1 MYEADFQASKESTN
15 SQLNM
20 IRRVYQSPGWIVTI
34 ALILRLVVALS
45 FVEDQLSPERDH
57 YRFGWETGRIARSV
71 ALGEGF
77 SSPFHAP
84 TGPTAWLAP
93 VYVYLVAAVF
103 KVFGVYTFKSAV
115 VTLTLNSIFSALTC
129 LTVFFIAHKSFGRV
143 IAVRAGWMWA
153 LFPYAIDFAAR
164 RVWGDCLN
172 TLLFSLLFLAALRLE
187 DLTSRRAWLGF
198 GLLAGI
204 TVLTCP
210 PILLV
215 ALLLIARICYRNRR
229 HGKSWALPAG
239 LAALMML
246 LVVSPWFVRN
256 YQTFDRFIPFRSN
269 FWFEMRVGNTGDL
282 SDNIPDWAHPSTSKA
297 EMEEY
302 RRLGELDYMASKRR
316 QTIDFISAY
325 PDAFVSLTVRRFFCV
340 WTGFWS
346 LQIFHADPILIL
358 HVILT
363 TILTIF
369 MLAGLFK
376 AWRSDR
382 ALIMPYLLALF
393 AFPLI
398 YYITHSHAEYRHPID
413 TIIVVLVVYGASG
426 FVRRRVETSQQL
438 AAADV
443 SASHNS
449 SKNTC
454 SHSRAKAPL
463 APPAAR
469 KAISALSLIAFTL
482 AYRYFFLALSIRSTF
497 SVRRMANSSRMAA
510 ISTYLA
516 SKAVS
521 CGTEISRATACLSSS
536 GMTGL
541 MR

>member
-1 MYEADFQASKESTN
+1 MYEADHRASKESTN
-15 SQLNM
+15 SQLN
-20 IRRVYQSPGWIVTI
+20 IVGRVYQSPGWIVTI

-45 FVEDQLSPERDH
+45 TVGDQFSPQRDH
-57 YRFGWETGRIARSV
+57 FSFGWETGRIARSV

-77 SSPFHAP
+77 SSPLHAP
-84 TGPTAWLAP
+84 TGPTAWMPP

-103 KVFGVYTFKSAV
+103 KVFGVYTLKSAV

-143 IAVRAGWMWA
+143 IAIRAGWVWA

-187 DLTSRRAWLGF
+187 DVTSRRAWLGF

-204 TVLTCP
+204 TVLACP

-215 ALLLIARICYRNRR
+215 ALLLIARLCYRNRQR
-229 HGKSWALPAG
+229 GKSWALGAG

-256 YQTFDRFIPFRSN
+256 YRTFDRFIPFRSN
-269 FWFEMRVGNTGDL
+269 FWLEMRVGNTGDL
-282 SDNIPDWAHPSTSKA
+282 SDIVPDWSHPSTSKA

-316 QTIDFISAY
+316 QTLDFISAY

-346 LQIFHADPILIL
+346 LQLFHADPILIL
-358 HVILT
+358 HAILT
-363 TILTIF
+363 TTLTIF
-369 MLAGLFK
+369 MVAGLIK

-382 ALIMPYLLALF
+382 ALVMPYLLALL

-426 FVRRRVETSQQL
+426 LVKYRARRLT
-438 AAADV
+438 
-443 SASHNS
+443 
-449 SKNTC
+449 
-454 SHSRAKAPL
+454 
-463 APPAAR
+463 
-469 KAISALSLIAFTL
+469 
-482 AYRYFFLALSIRSTF
+482 
-497 SVRRMANSSRMAA
+497 SVRRSR
-510 ISTYLA
+510 LD
-516 SKAVS
+516 
-521 CGTEISRATACLSSS
+521 TAPKD
-536 GMTGL
+536 
-541 MR
+541 